1 MNGQTVD
8 QDFVRESWEDADH
21 ARDYVEAVAGVG
33 LWESERI
40 LMDRYVEPSGAVL
53 DIGCGAGRTTFGL
66 YDAGYRRVT
75 GYDLSATMIESARRI
90 ARERGLFMRLDIGD
104 AVSLPYADARFD
116 GALFSS
122 QGLMCIPGGE
132 RRQRVLREVRRV
144 LKPGGH
150 FLFTTHDRDD
160 VDPEYA
166 QFWIEERARWDA
178 GNQDP
183 QMIEFGDRV
192 VVDSR
197 HPTYLHFPSRDE
209 VGRLVADAGL
219 VLVEGTLRSDIA
231 IDSEAARRFN
241 SNCMMW
247 VAQRPDH
254 FEEAVA

>member
-40 LMDRYVEPSGAVL
+40 LMDRYVDPGAAVL

-66 YDAGYRRVT
+66 HDAGYRRVT
-75 GYDLSATMIESARRI
+75 GYDLSTTMIGAARRI
-90 ARERGLFMRLDIGD
+90 ARERGLSIPFDLGD
-104 AVSLPYADARFD
+104 VASMPYPDASFD

-132 RRQRVLREVRRV
+132 RRLKALREVRRV
-144 LKPGGH
+144 LRPGAH

-160 VDPEYA
+160 P
-166 QFWIEERARWDA
+166 QFRQLWVEERARWDA
-178 GNQDP
+178 GKQDP
-183 QMIEFGDRV
+183 QMSEFGDRV

-209 VGRLVADAGL
+209 VVRLVADAGL
-219 VLVEGTLRSDIA
+219 TLVEGTLRSDVA
-231 IDSEAARRFN
+231 VDSEAARRFN

>member
-1 MNGQTVD
+1 MSTQTVN
-8 QDFVRESWEDADH
+8 QAFARESWENADH
-21 ARDYVEAVAGVG
+21 ARDYMEAVTTVG
-33 LWESERI
+33 LWESERR
-40 LMDRYVEPSGAVL
+40 LMDRYVPRDGAVL

-66 YDAGYRRVT
+66 YDAGYRDIT
-75 GYDLSATMIESARRI
+75 GYDLSTTMVGAARRI
-90 ARERGLFMRLDIGD
+90 ARERDLPVPFDIGD
-104 AVSLPYADARFD
+104 AASLPYADASYD

-132 RRQRVLREVRRV
+132 RRLQVMREVRRV
-144 LKPGGH
+144 LRPGGH

-160 VDPEYA
+160 QYA
-166 QFWIEERARWDA
+166 HFWVQERARWAA
-178 GNQDP
+178 GEQDP
-183 QMIEFGDRV
+183 QLIEFGDRV

-197 HPTYLHFPSRDE
+197 HPTYLHFPSREE

-219 VLVEGTLRSDIA
+219 VLVEGTLRSDVA
-231 IDSEAARRFN
+231 LDSEAAQRFN